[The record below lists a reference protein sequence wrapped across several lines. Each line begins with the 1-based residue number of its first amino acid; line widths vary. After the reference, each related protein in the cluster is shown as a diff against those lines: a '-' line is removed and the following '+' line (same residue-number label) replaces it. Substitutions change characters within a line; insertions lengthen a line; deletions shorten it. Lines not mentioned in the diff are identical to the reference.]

1 MKIELQRPQGP
12 ADWLR
17 IYRLYR
23 TAFPRA
29 ERKPFS
35 MIRHMTKQGKTD
47 TWCLAKGGE
56 FVGLGITINGPDV
69 ILLDYFA
76 VVKNRR
82 GGGIGTAALGVLMEQ
97 YRDKGFFLEIESTYE
112 DAPNLAQRQ
121 KRKRFYLAAGLEEL
135 GVQAELFGV
144 NMELLGVRCSLDYTS
159 YRNFYRDNYN
169 AWAAE
174 HVLPIGKE

>member
-1 MKIELQRPQGP
+1 MQIVLQRPCGA

-17 IYRLYR
+17 LYMLYR

-35 MIRHMTKQGKTD
+35 MIRRMTKLGKTD
-47 TWCLAKGGE
+47 SWCLTLNGE
-56 FVGLGITINGPDV
+56 FVGLGITINGKDT

-82 GGGIGTAALGVLMEQ
+82 GKGIGTGALHALMEQ

-112 DAPNLAQRQ
+112 NAPNLAQRQ

-135 GVQAELFGV
+135 GVQAKLFGV
-144 NMELLGVRCSLDYTS
+144 NMEMLGVGCSLDYPS
-159 YRNFYRDNYN
+159 YREFYRQNYN
-169 AWAAE
+169 QWAAE
-174 HVLPIGKE
+174 HIFPV